1 MLPWLVGLLL
11 KEPRGSS
18 LTCPSSSDSHG
29 APQRPPLQPECGQK
43 SRRGVG
49 RGDWIRTLPKI
60 GKGREGQVEG
70 WGSGTHVFMQLLVQ
84 GRFVMLTPLHFQPLD
99 QWLDG
104 QALQT
109 GRR

>member
-1 MLPWLVGLLL
+1 MLPWLVGLLLL

-18 LTCPSSSDSHG
+18 LTCPSSSGNHG

-43 SRRGVG
+43 SRMGVG
-49 RGDWIRTLPKI
+49 RGTGSGLCQHRR
-60 GKGREGQVEG
+60 REKGQVWG
-70 WGSGTHVFMQLLVQ
+70 WGSGTHVLMQLLVQ
-84 GRFVMLTPLHFQPLD
+84 GGFVMITPLHPQPLD

-104 QALQT
+104 QTLQT